1 MEQILSILHGLKPAM
16 LMVVVQVVFAGVNVL
31 YKLAENDGMSS
42 KVMIAYRFIFASA
55 VMIPLA
61 LVVERKRPNLTWT
74 VLLQAFFC
82 GLLGGSLSQN
92 LYIVSMTLTSAT
104 FVSAMTNLIPGITFI
119 VAVTIGLEKVG
130 FGTMA
135 GKAKVLGTLIGIGGA
150 MLLTFYKGVQINTG
164 SVHLDLVHHQHHG
177 AASSYSSHPSSA
189 HHLWGAL
196 LALGSCISYA
206 LWLNVQ
212 AKMGE
217 KYPCYYSSTAL
228 TCIMAAIQSTVF
240 ALCLEKDWSQWK
252 LGWNVRLLTVAFAG
266 ILGSGLM
273 FSLVAWCVRL
283 KGPLYASVFNPLLL
297 VLVAFAGSFFLEENL
312 YLGSIMGAVLIVMG
326 LYIVLWGKGKEMEM
340 KKMNELVS
348 SIKSVTSNRAI
359 QVIVT
364 SNDATSTVSNND
376 NNSINVAS
384 KIPSNK

>member
-1 MEQILSILHGLKPAM
+1 MEQLLSILHGLKPAM

-42 KVMIAYRFIFASA
+42 KVMVAYRFIFASA

-61 LVVERKRPNLTWT
+61 LIVERKRPKLTWT

-82 GLLGGSLSQN
+82 GLL
-92 LYIVSMTLTSAT
+92 
-104 FVSAMTNLIPGITFI
+104 
-119 VAVTIGLEKVG
+119 GLEKVG

-348 SIKSVTSNRAI
+348 SIKSVTNNRAI